1 MEQRTT
7 TLILKNAT
15 NETPHHQ
22 RKNQEIRAKNTFGN
36 NEYRTN
42 NINTRTPLNVF

>member
-1 MEQRTT
+1 MEQITKTT
-7 TLILKNAT
+7 INNNAT

-22 RKNQEIRAKNTFGN
+22 RKNQELKAKNTFGN

-42 NINTRTPLNVF
+42 TIKN